1 MNLAPL
7 DYVMIGVPLVAV
19 LTVSFTL
26 RRYMKSVA
34 DFLAASRCAGR
45 YLIGTSIG
53 QLGSSA
59 MTLAI
64 LMESFSR
71 TGFSIKFWEIFVS
84 VIFFVFTLF
93 GLVTYRFRETRCL
106 TFHQFFEVRYSKGM
120 RVFSSFINIFSGL
133 INFGI
138 QPAVGARF
146 FVYFCG
152 MPETFVLGGVTIS
165 TYIVIMVALM
175 ACSMMFALT
184 GGQISVMV
192 TDCVEGLISG
202 IFYLVVAIF
211 VVFVVTSSQMK
222 EVLLSGPHGGSYVN
236 PFDISGRQDF
246 NGWYII
252 LALIFNLYIFRGN
265 AWQQGFNAAAKTAHE
280 GKMSGII
287 STWRNYTNVALGTLI
302 AMGAFTLL
310 HHPAFA
316 HQREEVMQGLRNINA
331 PQLRTQMT
339 MPMALGVLLI
349 PGVKGAFCAIA
360 LFGLLA
366 GQGVQLH
373 SYGAT
378 LLQDVVLPLRK
389 KQLSPKA
396 HLIALQLTAMG
407 VGIFACAFSVLY
419 KPVDYLQLM
428 VTLIG
433 AIYLGGVGV
442 VVWGGLYWKKGTTA
456 GAWAAM
462 ITGTSMAI
470 LFNLLQQFWQN
481 AQPVFVRW
489 AGAGKFA
496 QFLMAH
502 HDKCPI
508 DGQQFSTA
516 TALCALAAYVIVS
529 LFTCKQDFDMDRML
543 HRGKYAIKSEDDT
556 RAPARKGFSIG
567 KLIGID
573 EHYSKG
579 DKVISMVTFLWAIAW
594 QLLAVGI
601 LLWWLFFGR
610 LSDEWWFKYTII
622 TGVWL
627 PLVIAVITTVWFT
640 IGITRDMVDLFRT
653 LSVVRRNDADDG
665 TVVNHHNTGEQARG
679 NGANGDSGEKK
690 DTPEKARLSV

>member
-7 DYVMIGVPLVAV
+7 DFVMIGIPLVAV
-19 LTVSFTL
+19 MTVALTL

-45 YLIGTSIG
+45 YIIGTSIG

-59 MTLAI
+59 MALV
-64 LMESFSR
+64 LFMESFSR

-84 VIFFVFTLF
+84 VIFFIFTLF

-133 INFGI
+133 INFGL

-152 MPETFVLGGVTIS
+152 LPETFMVSGMTVPTFA
-165 TYIVIMVALM
+165 VIMVVLM
-175 ACSMMFALT
+175 ALSMVLALT

-192 TDCVEGLISG
+192 TDCAEGLISG
-202 IFYLVVAIF
+202 IFYLAVA
-211 VVFVVTSSQMK
+211 VFVLSAVTASQMK
-222 EVLLSGPHGGSYVN
+222 DVLLSGPPGGSYVN
-236 PFDISGRQDF
+236 PFDISGRTDF
-246 NGWYII
+246 NGWYIV
-252 LALIFNLYIFRGN
+252 LSLIFNLYIFRGN

-287 STWRNYTNVALGTLI
+287 STWRNYSNVTIGALI

-310 HHPAFA
+310 HHPDFA
-316 HQREEVMQGLRNINA
+316 HQREMVMQGLKNIGS
-331 PQLRTQMT
+331 PQLRTQMD

-373 SYGAT
+373 SYGST
-378 LLQDVVLPLRK
+378 LLQDVILPLRK
-389 KQLSPKA
+389 RPLSPRA

-407 VGIFACAFSVLY
+407 VGIFACIFSMLY

-433 AIYLGGVGV
+433 AIYLGGVGA

-456 GAWAAM
+456 GAWASM

-470 LFNLLQQFWQN
+470 LFNVLQQFWQTL
-481 AQPVFVRW
+481 QPHFVHW
-489 AGAGKFA
+489 AGNGKLAG
-496 QFLMAH
+496 FLMEH
-502 HDKCPI
+502 RDKCPI

-516 TALCALAAYVIVS
+516 TAICALGAYVIIS
-529 LFTCKQDFDMDRML
+529 LITCKEDFDMDRML
-543 HRGKYAIKSEDDT
+543 HRGKYAIKSEDDI
-556 RAPARKGFSIG
+556 REPVRVGFNLG
-567 KLIGID
+567 RLIGID
-573 EHYSKG
+573 EHYTKG
-579 DKVISMVTFLWAIAW
+579 DKIISVVTFLWAMAW
-594 QLLAVGI
+594 QAAAICI
-601 LLWWLFFGR
+601 LLWYLCFGS
-610 LSDEWWFKYTII
+610 LSDAWWFKYTMFTSIWI
-622 TGVWL
+622 

-640 IGITRDMVDLFRT
+640 IGIARDMVDLFKT
-653 LSVVRRNDADDG
+653 LRVIRRNDADDG
-665 TVVNHHNTGEQARG
+665 TVLNHHNA
-679 NGANGDSGEKK
+679 GEK
-690 DTPEKARLSV
+690 